1 MQHVYWAVVKMIYL
15 DPVDEYIGLADW
27 IEPLIDQ
34 KITPKNLV
42 RRLSRYLNKYHPSRV
57 KLYKSAKGNLEKSD
71 FTIGA
76 EYDPELDQAKK
87 KQFIINFI
95 INHEKTNLW
104 TMTADRA
111 DRFVLEMTETL
122 VHEYQHQHQYRSRRY
137 KTHKNLYKSEHPDRA
152 VKDEQ
157 EYFGDPDEI
166 DAYAAN
172 IAARIFLVNYKLN
185 ENLTQPVEESDS
197 IDLQSYYRVFGKEHP
212 VIDQLIAKI
221 KQNIIYLK
229 DLDDGKIRTKRTARP
244 NLSKRDELRGW
255 FRAR

>member
-1 MQHVYWAVVKMIYL
+1 MVYL

-34 KITPKNLV
+34 KIAPKNLV

-57 KLYKSAKGNLEKSD
+57 KLYQSAKGKLEKDD
-71 FTIGA
+71 FSIGA
-76 EYDPELDQAKK
+76 EYDPELDQAKR

-95 INHEKTNLW
+95 INHSKTSPWQL
-104 TMTADRA
+104 TPERA

-137 KTHKNLYKSEHPDRA
+137 KMHKNLYKSDNPDLA
-152 VKDEQ
+152 VKNEQ

-172 IAARIFLVNYKLN
+172 IAARIFLVNHKLN
-185 ENLTQPVEESDS
+185 ENVTQPIEESDS
-197 IDLQSYYRVFGKEHP
+197 LDLQSYYKVFGKEHP

-221 KQNIIYLK
+221 KENIIYLK
-229 DLDDGKIRTKRTARP
+229 DLDDGKIRTKRTGRP